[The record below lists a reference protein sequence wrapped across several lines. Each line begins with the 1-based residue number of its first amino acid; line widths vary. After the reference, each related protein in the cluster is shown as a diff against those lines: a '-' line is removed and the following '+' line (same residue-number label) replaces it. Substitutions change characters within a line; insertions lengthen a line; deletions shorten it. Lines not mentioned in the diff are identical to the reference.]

1 MDFLLFITNRWHFL
15 FPLLSGAT
23 GGVEEQKDPSSA
35 AADQL
40 NRVPAAQLPWG
51 RVAQLWGRWV

>member
-1 MDFLLFITNRWHFL
+1 MDFLLFITNRWRFL
-15 FPLLSGAT
+15 FPPLPGAT

-35 AADQL
+35 AAAQP
-40 NRVPAAQLPWG
+40 NSVPAVQVPWG